1 MIAEVSGLSDLLFV
15 FSKFLMATFFTI
27 QLLKSHLVYQIGQV
41 TLSKD
46 DDDKPPDLEKEHLLQ
61 RAAKEIC
68 NRFRLKLNLWQTL
81 VAYLL
86 PRRFRSE

>member
-1 MIAEVSGLSDLLFV
+1 MIAEVSGLADLLFV

-27 QLLKSHLVYQIGQV
+27 RLLKSHLVYQIGQV

-61 RAAKEIC
+61 RAAKEIR

-81 VAYLL
+81 VAYFL